1 MYLEVRSPFS
11 NKQPDIYLEMNIKHC
26 KSMSQ
31 DIGWYYYYY
40 NMVYRMNKKKKTVGL
55 CYENKDKK
63 KTAISTKILCNA

>member
-26 KSMSQ
+26 KLLSP

-40 NMVYRMNKKKKTVGL
+40 NMVYRKNKKKKTVGWY
-55 CYENKDKK
+55 YENKDKK
-63 KTAISTKILCNA
+63 NCYIDKNIM